1 MTVVPKIISIG
12 NTCLDIILRYTN
24 RLPQWGTEL
33 FLDETEWRLGGQ
45 AANFAVACCALGYP
59 SQLVSNVGS
68 DQVGKRLRT
77 ELKSENLLNTKFL
90 QTTKGETGFAVSLL
104 RSDGERLF
112 LTFLGHQSLFS
123 TKPYMKRI
131 IDNLDARDMVH
142 VSGYYMLPRLKTE
155 LPDVLRLVRETGA
168 RTSFDPG
175 WPPFGFSKPERKN
188 LNAILPWFDFF
199 EPNETELLAM
209 TQKTRITPAIT
220 AIRRQ
225 FNGIIALKRGKKG
238 CTVLSGEKRLTVKA
252 LHVHALD
259 TTGAGDVFDAGF
271 LTGILRNDPLD
282 VCASRGNRAAAIFI
296 SKGMKNV
303 RNELG

>member
-1 MTVVPKIISIG
+1 VTVVPKIISIG

-123 TKPYMKRI
+123 TKPYVKRI
-131 IDNLDARDMVH
+131 AENLDARDAH
-142 VSGYYMLPRLKTE
+142 HKPRL
-155 LPDVLRLVRETGA
+155 
-168 RTSFDPG
+168 
-175 WPPFGFSKPERKN
+175 
-188 LNAILPWFDFF
+188 
-199 EPNETELLAM
+199 
-209 TQKTRITPAIT
+209 
-220 AIRRQ
+220 
-225 FNGIIALKRGKKG
+225 
-238 CTVLSGEKRLTVKA
+238 
-252 LHVHALD
+252 
-259 TTGAGDVFDAGF
+259 
-271 LTGILRNDPLD
+271 
-282 VCASRGNRAAAIFI
+282 
-296 SKGMKNV
+296 
-303 RNELG
+303 